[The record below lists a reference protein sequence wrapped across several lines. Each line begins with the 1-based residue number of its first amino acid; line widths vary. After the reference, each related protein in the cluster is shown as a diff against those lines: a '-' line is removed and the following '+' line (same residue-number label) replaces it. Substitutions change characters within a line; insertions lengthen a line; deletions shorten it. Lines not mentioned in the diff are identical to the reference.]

1 MGFEARCV
9 GPDGSRYSGTAS
21 LDCAWTPARAAR
33 RSSPTPPH
41 SPSLCGSRRGSGSPS
56 STGSTASRSPTGS
69 TAGSGDAM
77 PWRPSRGHWKMSG
90 GAPVSATQV
99 AARLARLEIID
110 DLRYRDVHVEADA
123 VDVTPCHET
132 AADAFFR
139 FYRLRPV
146 GWSPV
151 HPACDARTPGGV
163 EERADPHPAPGTRG
177 LQRRSRARRD
187 RVRRPSFL
195 CRVERDIDALLLHAK
210 ERARER
216 ARR

>member
-1 MGFEARCV
+1 
-9 GPDGSRYSGTAS
+9 
-21 LDCAWTPARAAR
+21 
-33 RSSPTPPH
+33 
-41 SPSLCGSRRGSGSPS
+41 
-56 STGSTASRSPTGS
+56 
-69 TAGSGDAM
+69 M
-77 PWRPSRGHWKMSG
+77 PWRPSRGHWRMSG
-90 GAPVSATQV
+90 SAPVSVTQV

-110 DLRYRDVHVEADA
+110 DLRYREVHVEADA

-151 HPACDARTPGGV
+151 HPACDVGLPAEWKSEPIPIPRQAHEGFNGGLARV
-163 EERADPHPAPGTRG
+163 ETEFA
-177 LQRRSRARRD
+177 
-187 RVRRPSFL
+187 VRSFL
-195 CRVERDIDALLLHAK
+195 CRVERDIDALLLHAE